1 MIISIQHKT
10 QWSADTTH
18 GCLLSASCDDV
29 SSIWFFVKQL
39 TRNCFTSCVASFLIH
54 GGVLTTGYLAPEVDE
69 STVPYT
75 SRSSS
80 DLPKETP
87 ADPNGRTSCCKGGS
101 TGPARPRPSGD
112 AAGGRTAGD
121 SDGLV
126 EGHTPYQVKH
136 TLFCGV
142 LELVMYANWIL
153 PITNI
158 NILLYVIIM

>member
-1 MIISIQHKT
+1 MGFARPHMERGERKAKRKDLCSKER
-10 QWSADTTH
+10 
-18 GCLLSASCDDV
+18 G
-29 SSIWFFVKQL
+29 L
-39 TRNCFTSCVASFLIH
+39 TDRTESED
-54 GGVLTTGYLAPEVDE
+54 GDPGQGYLAPEVDE
-69 STVPYT
+69 SKVPYT

-87 ADPNGRTSCCKGGS
+87 ADPNGRTGCCKGGS

-142 LELVMYANWIL
+142 LELVMYAN
-153 PITNI
+153 
-158 NILLYVIIM
+158 